1 MQGYW
6 KDGRYILASTLED
19 KLDKAQAEIDRLKKR
34 LEPLLEAA
42 KGVLSIVQ
50 DSYNSDC
57 RGPGDRCSK
66 LEDAIKEAMEVGE

>member
-34 LEPLLEAA
+34 LEPIERVWEKWKAIRVNFMLDDELTCD
-42 KGVLSIVQ
+42 LWQ
-50 DSYNSDC
+50 
-57 RGPGDRCSK
+57 
-66 LEDAIKEAMEVGE
+66 AIKEAKEVK